1 MRGVGSGHPATT
13 QPPNHHP
20 ATQPPSHHPATQPPN
35 HHPATQPPSH
45 PPSHPA
51 TPTTTPSTTQPPSHP
66 ATTQPPNHHPSTT
79 SHPNHH
85 LHHQPPNHHPS
96 TTQPPNHHPST
107 TQPPNHHPATTQPP
121 SHHPATQPP
130 PMQSEELIRAMLY
143 ASLVVVGVPGN
154 AVVIWAFLLALHQ
167 ERRLLPADGILLHL
181 ASANMLVV
189 GVRCL
194 LETLASFRLANVF
207 GDVGCKAV
215 IFVYRTARSL
225 SIWLTFTLSAY
236 QCLSVAPPGSR
247 WASAHALAA
256 RNMGAVFLALWVV
269 NTCMSSA
276 AVLFSLGAATTTTT
290 THHNNSD
297 NNNNNN
303 NTPSGLGSHSINVQF
318 CLVRFPSRLSKQANG
333 AAQVGRDVVPMSLMA
348 LASLVILVFLYRHSR
363 QAKGLRGGGGR
374 GGGGG
379 GGGREVGGADRR
391 AAKAVVALVTL
402 YVALYGVDNGL
413 W

>member
-1 MRGVGSGHPATT
+1 SHHPATQPPPSHPTTT

-20 ATQPPSHHPATQPPN
+20 ATQPPPSHH
-35 HHPATQPPSH
+35 
-45 PPSHPA
+45 
-51 TPTTTPSTTQPPSHP
+51 
-66 ATTQPPNHHPSTT
+66 
-79 SHPNHH
+79 
-85 LHHQPPNHHPS
+85 
-96 TTQPPNHHPST
+96 
-107 TQPPNHHPATTQPP
+107 QPP

-207 GDVGCKAV
+207 GDVGCKVV

-276 AVLFSLGAATTTTT
+276 AVLFSLGAAMTTTT
-290 THHNNSD
+290 THHNNSN

-363 QAKGLRGGGGR
+363 RAKGLRGGGGR

-413 W
+413 WVYTLTVHQTMGTSLVSDLRIFFSSLYAALSPLVVIATNRKVLSRLRCARR